1 MRVSI
6 DGRNIQIVEPERR
19 GSEQEPPLLFIHG
32 AGCDASVWEA
42 QAGFFAGRR
51 PAYRLDLPGHG
62 GSGPEG
68 EERISAYASWTRLAA
83 SRLFA
88 DRPFVLAGHSMGGA
102 VVLEIAVDPP
112 DTLEGIVLLATGA
125 KLAVTRAIFQMLRE
139 DPEAFYQTI
148 GAAAFSPAAS
158 SDLRERFVRA
168 VRKCP
173 LKVVLGDFKACD
185 GFDIRDRLDRIRV
198 PTLVLCGAEDQ
209 LTPARYSAHLRAG
222 IVSSRL
228 VTVPEAGHMVMT
240 EQPAAV
246 NQAVE
251 HFLAEL

>member
-1 MRVSI
+1 M
-6 DGRNIQIVEPERR
+6 QILEPERT
-19 GSEQEPPLLFIHG
+19 GSEQAPSLLFIHG
-32 AGCDASVWEA
+32 AGSDASVWEA

-62 GSGPEG
+62 GSSPEG
-68 EERISAYASWTRLAA
+68 EARISSYASWTRLAA

-88 DRPFVLAGHSMGGA
+88 DNPFVLAGHSMGGA

-112 DTLEGIVLLATGA
+112 DTLSGIVVIGTGA
-125 KLAVTRAIFQMLRE
+125 RLAVTRAIFQMLRE
-139 DPEAFYQTI
+139 DPEVFYQTI
-148 GAAAFSPAAS
+148 GMFAFSPAS
-158 SDLRERFVRA
+158 SPELRRRFVQA
-168 VRKCP
+168 VRQCP
-173 LKVVLGDFKACD
+173 LQVVIDDFKACH

-209 LTPARYSAHLRAG
+209 LTPQKYSADLRAG

-228 VTVPEAGHMVMT
+228 VTVPDAGHMVMT

-251 HFLAEL
+251 RFLADL